1 MMLSGCVKERSMVK
15 STYAYGILVLLPLR
29 HVGLCVCM
37 SGTSRNTLLS
47 PSDAH
52 LLCLV
57 DDVAG

>member
-1 MMLSGCVKERSMVK
+1 MVK